1 MPRRN
6 EGRGVILRP
15 FDVEPMKRYLSAL
28 ILGAG
33 GIAILLSL
41 GFWQVRRL
49 AWKEAVIAAIEAKI
63 GADPVPLSTIPEL
76 NAADDLYRPV
86 TVSGRT
92 TGEELLVLSGRK
104 GEGAGYEVIA
114 GFQTEDGRR
123 ILLDRGFIGEA
134 GRGMPRGPVAL
145 TVTGNLHWPDEADA
159 FTPPPDPKSGLWF
172 ARDVSRMAERLKTDP
187 VLVVLRDA
195 QGDLQ
200 GIDPTPVDTASI
212 PNDHRQYAIT
222 WFSLAAVWAGM
233 TGFLLWRIRQR
244 TN

>member
-1 MPRRN
+1 MR
-6 EGRGVILRP
+6 
-15 FDVEPMKRYLSAL
+15 RYLSAL

-49 AWKEAVIAAIEAKI
+49 AWKEGVIAAIEAKI
-63 GADPVPLSTIPEL
+63 DATPVPLSSLPAPDLAE
-76 NAADDLYRPV
+76 DLYRPV

-92 TGEELLVLSGRK
+92 TGEEILVLTGKK

-114 GFQTEDGRR
+114 GFETEDGRR
-123 ILLDRGFIGEA
+123 ILIDRGFIGEA
-134 GRGMPRGPVAL
+134 GRGLPRAPVKL
-145 TVTGNLHWPDEADA
+145 DVTGNLHWPDESDS

-172 ARDVSRMAERLKTDP
+172 VRDVPAMANKLNTAP

-195 QGDLQ
+195 EGDMQ
-200 GIDPTPVDTASI
+200 GIDPVPVDTASI
-212 PNDHRQYAIT
+212 PNDHRNYAIT